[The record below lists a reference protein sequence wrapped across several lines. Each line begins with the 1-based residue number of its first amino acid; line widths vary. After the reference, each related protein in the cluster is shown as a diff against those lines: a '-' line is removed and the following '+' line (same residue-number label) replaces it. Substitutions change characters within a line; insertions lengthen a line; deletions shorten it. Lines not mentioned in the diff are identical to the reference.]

1 MSGGQGKTCRAAQAQ
16 DTAFA
21 AQKTSPSRREMKPTT
36 TSDSSQRSFERL
48 QPPQSKSA
56 KSPMHGAGS
65 HGPQLRRPKHRGYDN
80 LHIFL
85 ISLLIIME
93 TNISMLGRANQ
104 HVDVG
109 AEIDED
115 EPQALT
121 LRLLLFV
128 SVNHSYLMPLLF
140 LLYGRLS
147 QEGASQ
153 PGDIIEPGKKP
164 LHPRPHMRLLCRR
177 ILPAIVCQL
186 SLQRLQR
193 VAIQQANFDTSSYES
208 STASPIVLFP
218 LLLSA
223 FDFTVSTIV
232 ERMGQARA
240 AVYLEQFQAGRRR
253 IVPVYWTMLVQ
264 MDTIV
269 AAVFPLNVLSESA
282 FRLTDIPQY
291 FFAYIW
297 GRLSV
302 TTGSIHV
309 MAILAPISMPILCL
323 AVSVFFS
330 NVALLDLAL
339 AIPGLSQRDFLTE
352 SVQSSPA
359 RMGSGFSQPAIIY
372 RVWKQLSFASI
383 APALLEIFRQ
393 NPDED
398 IWVTIPGV

>member
-1 MSGGQGKTCRAAQAQ
+1 M
-16 DTAFA
+16 
-21 AQKTSPSRREMKPTT
+21 EM
-36 TSDSSQRSFERL
+36 
-48 QPPQSKSA
+48 
-56 KSPMHGAGS
+56 
-65 HGPQLRRPKHRGYDN
+65 
-80 LHIFL
+80 
-85 ISLLIIME
+85 
-93 TNISMLGRANQ
+93 NISMLDRANQ

-115 EPQALT
+115 EPRALPR
-121 LRLLLFV
+121 RLLVFV

-140 LLYGRLS
+140 FFYGRLS

-153 PGDIIEPGKKP
+153 SGDSIAPGKKP

-309 MAILAPISMPILCL
+309 MAIFAPISMPILCL
-323 AVSVFFS
+323 AFSVFFS
-330 NVALLDLAL
+330 NVALLKLAL

-352 SVQSSPA
+352 SVQSSLA
-359 RMGSGFSQPAIIY
+359 RMGNGFSQPAIIY

-393 NPDED
+393 TPDED
-398 IWVTIPGV
+398 IWVTVPGVGRRQLKRYAYVTFLLYLPISKLLQISIDTMSAPPAIRVAVLQYLGFRTGLIAFGVMYGALGALNALMAWMIGCCVIEYIPSAGRIL